1 MNIILFRVR
10 IYKMKMLDHQ
20 QRFLLGFSKFT
31 NFKASNSGSTEAAG
45 LDSIMQH
52 LLDIYFG
59 CICSFYIQTISSF
72 IDTFA
77 KTMNFSHA
85 GKIKFFHTSWPTN
98 EAVFLM
104 LGCV

>member
-1 MNIILFRVR
+1 MSEDF
-10 IYKMKMLDHQ
+10 Y
-20 QRFLLGFSKFT
+20 LLGLSKFT

-45 LDSIMQH
+45 LDSIMHH

-72 IDTFA
+72 IDTFV
-77 KTMNFSHA
+77 KTMNFSHIR
-85 GKIKFFHTSWPTN
+85 KIKLSFIFPWRTN
-98 EAVFLM
+98 EAIFMM